1 MQHVIIILYINQ
13 GPLKEVV
20 QQGLTLFLSK
30 AGGPGPWKSF
40 ILLIQGRLWFQFGSK
55 RPYETVSEEVKT
67 DKPSST
73 FVKG

>member
-40 ILLIQGRLWFQFGSK
+40 ILLIQGIDYGFNLDPKGLTKPFLKRLKLINHHQLL
-55 RPYETVSEEVKT
+55 
-67 DKPSST
+67 
-73 FVKG
+73 